1 MFHRGAF
8 SSGVCQGAATQCRRR
23 ALGCRGQ
30 GVEKQGSGTLKDAPR
45 MCYRKSVS
53 QMQRSICEHGDFLS
67 AEQNGPRGTPPPRLH
82 ANPTSP
88 QAMLFAGPLDHTHT
102 HTHTIPARRSAPC
115 PCDPASRSH
124 SMLPFFLHSLVAGAC
139 SLSLPRNRHGGLRTS
154 LSKKKKEKRKKK
166 THTQRQTECPVV
178 PFAVL
183 LITRVWYA
191 AVDRSLS
198 LT

>member
-88 QAMLFAGPLDHTHT
+88 QAMLLAGPLDHTHT
-102 HTHTIPARRSAPC
+102 HTQFQLGARRHVPATLRLVPIPCSLFSSTPLSQVLAP
-115 PCDPASRSH
+115 SRSLEIVTAA
-124 SMLPFFLHSLVAGAC
+124 SGPVC
-139 SLSLPRNRHGGLRTS
+139 Q
-154 LSKKKKEKRKKK
+154 KRKKK
-166 THTQRQTECPVV
+166 KGKKKKNTHTK
-178 PFAVL
+178 AN
-183 LITRVWYA
+183 
-191 AVDRSLS
+191 
-198 LT
+198 